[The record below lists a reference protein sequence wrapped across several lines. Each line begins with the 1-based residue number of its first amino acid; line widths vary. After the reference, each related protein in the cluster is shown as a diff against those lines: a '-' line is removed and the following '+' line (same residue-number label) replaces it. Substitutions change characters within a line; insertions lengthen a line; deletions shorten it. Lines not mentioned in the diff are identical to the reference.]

1 MQVFLTLIV
10 AIAGLCMCQSS
21 INYIGNED
29 GVVFVASTGI
39 DKYLYVP
46 AGGFA
51 SILKGVQVTFNVSY
65 DTTCQTD
72 QDTLTL
78 YSTEYPSGPISK
90 VFSAS
95 LSSTNTSAS
104 GSVTYA
110 ASMSSFL
117 FVRDFQW
124 HSNYCN
130 FHADMEAK
138 FI

>member
-1 MQVFLTLIV
+1 MQVLLSLIL
-10 AIAGLCMCQSS
+10 AIAGLCMCQSA

-29 GVVFVASTGI
+29 GVVFTASTGI
-39 DKYLYVP
+39 DKNLYVP

-51 SILKGVQVTFNVSY
+51 SISKGVQLNFTVNY
-65 DTTCQTD
+65 DTTCETD
-72 QDTLTL
+72 HDTLTL
-78 YSTEYPSGPISK
+78 YSTEYPSGPIVK
-90 VFSAS
+90 VFSAA
-95 LSSTNTSAS
+95 LSPTNTSAS
-104 GSVTYA
+104 GSITYA

-124 HSNYCN
+124 HSTYCN